1 MRTIKNATKLANM
14 IPPLYP
20 IGWEKATISRNT
32 ETTVANLDRLAVV
45 RRMNPMPILV
55 VDGISPSP
63 AIAKATMT
71 VHVKEIF

>member
-32 ETTVANLDRLAVV
+32 ETTVANLDRLAAV

-55 VDGISPSP
+55 VDDISPSL
-63 AIAKATMT
+63 ATAKATRT
-71 VHVKEIF
+71 VHVKAIL